1 MVASTR
7 LSLSFVF
14 PCTSRSLHWRIPSNM
29 RGDICIFIYAHF
41 YQRTSSTYCK
51 LLAICTV
58 STKSGTA
65 LLVLLVPWHV
75 HARVHL
81 EEVMRAETDTNVLN
95 RHTEK
100 YKSGALGQKA
110 LRVRTRA
117 SLPVVG
123 CASSRR

>member
-1 MVASTR
+1 
-7 LSLSFVF
+7 
-14 PCTSRSLHWRIPSNM
+14 M
-29 RGDICIFIYAHF
+29 RGDICIFIHAHL
-41 YQRTSSTYCK
+41 YHRTSSTYCK
-51 LLAICTV
+51 LSAICTV

-75 HARVHL
+75 HARVHPK
-81 EEVMRAETDTNVLN
+81 EVMRAETDTNVLD

-100 YKSGALGQKA
+100 YKSGTFGEKALG
-110 LRVRTRA
+110 VRTRA